1 MVKGISG
8 VVLADKIAENRLT
21 ESDKKTLAARKEEQ
35 LKKQNLWKEAQ
46 EKKQEFGRGYQIEL
60 EKERRVKAGL
70 PEYDIQQST
79 DQTAVS
85 SKKKGQT
92 AEEII
97 QKQKGSE
104 ELGQLR
110 NESRA
115 KALIAKAEH
124 QAQTQSAS
132 GKHIH
137 KELKEAEKLD
147 PGSTKGINEKKLIE
161 KAGEDI
167 KPVAKETKTA
177 NIADDVVDNLKK
189 TGKTS
194 GKKSL
199 SKLGKLGKFAKK
211 AGKFGLIGLVG
222 AALISGAAYAIGKL
236 LSGDDKVKED
246 KTPAPAPTQPDKT
259 NPKEENKPAPTNP
272 DDKTDPKDKV
282 NPNPVPTN
290 PDDKTDPKDKVNP
303 NPAPTNPDDKTDP
316 KDKVNPNPAPT
327 NPDDKTDPDP
337 AKSKTE
343 HVVVKGDN
351 VWNIAKQHLKEMNP
365 DPNYKPTNAE
375 ILKHTQELMELNQ
388 LKFEPDGYVVLIRPN
403 DRIKLVA

>member
-259 NPKEENKPAPTNP
+259 NPKEENKP
-272 DDKTDPKDKV
+272 
-282 NPNPVPTN
+282 VPTN

-303 NPAPTNPDDKTDP
+303 NPAPTNPDG
-316 KDKVNPNPAPT
+316 
-327 NPDDKTDPDP
+327 KTDPDP

>member
-1 MVKGISG
+1 MT
-8 VVLADKIAENRLT
+8 KIEKAQYVPTKEQVEAAKARR
-21 ESDKKTLAARKEEQ
+21 EQQQKEKAARK
-35 LKKQNLWKEAQ
+35 N
-46 EKKQEFGRGYQIEL
+46 
-60 EKERRVKAGL
+60 KAGGK
-70 PEYDIQQST
+70 T
-79 DQTAVS
+79 VR
-85 SKKKGQT
+85 SKNGTYKSVTVTPGQVE
-92 AEEII
+92 AK
-97 QKQKGSE
+97 QKQRIEQK
-104 ELGQLR
+104 
-110 NESRA
+110 
-115 KALIAKAEH
+115 
-124 QAQTQSAS
+124 
-132 GKHIH
+132 
-137 KELKEAEKLD
+137 LKEQQHYGGRTIFD
-147 PGSTKGINEKKLIE
+147 
-161 KAGEDI
+161 
-167 KPVAKETKTA
+167 
-177 NIADDVVDNLKK
+177 KK
-189 TGKTS
+189 TGKYVS
-194 GKKSL
+194 QSADEVKNIAENKQFQKKSGTL
-199 SKLGKLGKFAKK
+199 LGKLGKFAKK

-303 NPAPTNPDDKTDP
+303 NPVPTNPDDKTDP